1 MFAWEI
7 RERLIADKVCDSN
20 SAPSVSSISRIL
32 RNKIGNIFY
41 SKHEDD
47 DETPVATKTKVR
59 KQRRDSSLKSSTG
72 SPSSTTELV
81 KNISFIILPFKN
93 NKDRFSNCFFL
104 IFF

>member
-7 RERLIADKVCDSN
+7 RDRLIADKVCDSN

-41 SKHEDD
+41 SKHDDD
-47 DETPVATKTKVR
+47 DETPTVPKSKVR
-59 KQRRDSSLKSSTG
+59 KQRRENSLKSSTS

-81 KNISFIILPFKN
+81 SE
-93 NKDRFSNCFFL
+93 R
-104 IFF
+104 